1 MLSDSG
7 QVEDN
12 VIQDD
17 QSDQSIDTTEGAG
30 QVDQPTK
37 DEGDNGVPK
46 GVQKRIDQ
54 IYGQKKQ
61 LERENETLKST
72 IKELTESSKEL
83 ISEIRSD
90 KNAAELASIE
100 RKINDAFDQGDKDA
114 HESAKKEL
122 YEFIKSNAEKQRV
135 ATPAQQDTPGYD
147 PIQEFK
153 NRNPEF
159 GNNKRFTDLAIKT
172 EQEVINDPSF
182 RGASIQEIYYEVEQ
196 RVRANYNAVQ
206 NPYLQQ
212 SSLTSAGSDSP
223 PITEKKKSPSE
234 AYLSS
239 MSDKE
244 KDALYE
250 YQKQY
255 HPGKSRDEVLEIVAS
270 FSPQGS

>member
-12 VIQDD
+12 VVQDG
-17 QSDQSIDTTEGAG
+17 QSDQSIDTTEESG

-90 KNAAELASIE
+90 KQAEKLASIE

-135 ATPAQQDTPGYD
+135 ATPVQQDDPND

-182 RGASIQEIYYEVEQ
+182 RGASNQEVYYEVEQ
-196 RVRANYNAVQ
+196 RVRANYNAIQ

-239 MSDKE
+239 LSKKDA
-244 KDALYE
+244 DALYE

-255 HPGKSRDEVLEIVAS
+255 HPGKSRDEVLETVAS
-270 FSPQGS
+270 YAPQGS